1 MPETN
6 KPNIASIVYGAYSHS
21 DLLPI
26 DPARDCRSLKTLA
39 GRVTRDNIG
48 DGLFRFLVVEIV
60 EGGGGNLDGAIR
72 VVRRAREDVEAVL
85 KALVRVRS
93 RRGSLKGRRP

>member
-1 MPETN
+1 MPEIRERNLART
-6 KPNIASIVYGAYSHS
+6 VYDAYPGS

-26 DPARDCRSLKTLA
+26 DPARDCRSLKALA

-60 EGGGGNLDGAIR
+60 EGGEGNLDGAIR
-72 VVRRAREDVEAVL
+72 VVRRAREDVDAVL
-85 KALVRVRS
+85 NALVQVRQEHE
-93 RRGSLKGRRP
+93 GRRRQQ

>member
-1 MPETN
+1 MPEIRE
-6 KPNIASIVYGAYSHS
+6 PELARIVYDAYPGR

-26 DPARDCRSLKTLA
+26 DPARDCRSLKTLR

-60 EGGGGNLDGAIR
+60 EGGEGNLDGAIR

-85 KALVRVRS
+85 KALIRVRS
-93 RRGSLKGRRP
+93 RRGALKGRRP